1 MEGHLVKDYRIDTVE
16 EIRIFSK
23 DEFPS
28 MNAETRGRDT
38 NDNSQQ
44 NEENNSTSEKAT
56 ETQQVEK
63 DNRGKTENEG
73 DLGE

>member
-1 MEGHLVKDYRIDTVE
+1 
-16 EIRIFSK
+16 
-23 DEFPS
+23 

-38 NDNSQQ
+38 NDNLQQ